1 MSIQLESVGKTF
13 RSSPALFNLV
23 GKEATAPTV
32 ALDNISAELSE
43 RRVTILLGEN
53 GSGKTTLLKLIATM
67 LLPDRGRI
75 LVGGRD
81 TRTAAAEIRRDVGF
95 AVATERSFYPRLT
108 ARENLEFFAALEEVP
123 RAERPAR
130 VEQVLTTVELLDAAD
145 VLVMKFSS
153 GMFQRLGIARAML
166 KRPRILL
173 LDEPTRS
180 LDPGAAEHLWQWIG
194 RAVDGGTTCVLAT
207 HQFDEAVAVGHAAL
221 LLHAGKLRA
230 RREIGRGLSAHE
242 LREFYFQA
250 AAEPAV
256 AGGGAR

>member
-13 RSSPALFNLV
+13 RSRPALFNLI
-23 GKEATAPTV
+23 GQETTRPTV
-32 ALDNISAELSE
+32 ALDDVSAQLVE
-43 RRVTILLGEN
+43 RRVTVLLGEN

-67 LLPDRGRI
+67 LLPDRGR
-75 LVGGRD
+75 VVVNGMD
-81 TRTAAAEIRRDVGF
+81 TRTDAPEIRRAVGF

-123 RAERPAR
+123 RAERRAR
-130 VEQVLTTVELLDAAD
+130 VDQVLATVELLDAAD
-145 VLVMKFSS
+145 VLAMKFSS

-166 KRPRILL
+166 KQPRILL

-180 LDPGAAEHLWQWIG
+180 LDPGAAEHLWQWVG
-194 RAVDGGTTCVLAT
+194 RAVAGGTTCVLAT
-207 HQFDEAVAVGHAAL
+207 HQFDEAVAVGHTAL

-230 RREIGRGLSAHE
+230 RREIERGLSARE

-250 AAEPAV
+250 VAEPA
-256 AGGGAR
+256 AAGGAR